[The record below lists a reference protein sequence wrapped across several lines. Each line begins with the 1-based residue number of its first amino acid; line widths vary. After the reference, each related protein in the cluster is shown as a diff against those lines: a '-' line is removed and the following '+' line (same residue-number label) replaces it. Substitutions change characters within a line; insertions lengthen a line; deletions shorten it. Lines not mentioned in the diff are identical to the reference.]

1 MTKYQGKETVNSRA
15 LSLYIGS
22 HLMPGRDGKPQRHLS
37 EKEAYELAKKQ
48 MKARE
53 R

>member
-1 MTKYQGKETVNSRA
+1 MTKCQGKETVNSRA

-22 HLMPGRDGKPQRHLS
+22 RLMPGRDGKPQRHLS
-37 EKEAYELAKKQ
+37 DKEAYELAKKQ
-48 MKARE
+48 MEARE

>member
-15 LSLYIGS
+15 LSLFLGS
-22 HLMPGRDGKPQRHLS
+22 RLMPGRDGEAQRHLS
-37 EKEAYELAKKQ
+37 EREAYELAKKQ
-48 MKARE
+48 MEARE